1 MIQQRVGDL
10 LQVEEEGQYIYAVVL
25 TKQVKFGGNILFV
38 FHSDGKER
46 NVGSLVPESGGF
58 NVCADLLVPKREG
71 RVVRVHHFEH
81 LASFW
86 RTKYAK
92 STSEYRLG
100 MRAKEWF
107 IYDIDDLGG
116 KHVAR
121 VTKLSSEHRAAMDGG
136 CYSFDLVAKKA
147 LARYTPDQNEMI

>member
-1 MIQQRVGDL
+1 MIQQRIGDL
-10 LQVEEEGQYIYAVVL
+10 LQIEEGGQYIYVVVL

-38 FHSDGKER
+38 FHSDGNER
-46 NVGSLVPESGGF
+46 SVDSLVPDSSGF
-58 NVCADLLVPKREG
+58 NVCSDLLVPKREG

-81 LASFW
+81 LAPFW

-92 STSEYRLG
+92 STNEYRLG
-100 MRAKEWF
+100 MKAKEWF
-107 IYDIDDLGG
+107 IHDINDLNG